1 MYIEQ
6 GQNLEKLTKK
16 QKGQQMNTL
25 LNFVKKLN
33 IDQSDRNL
41 AMDYISYFGIE
52 EDELLEYADEFVSVC
67 YTYNEETGEHEQR
80 MPDELPFADVEYL
93 DNGFV
98 KYTYG
103 DCSVT
108 KRA

>member
-1 MYIEQ
+1 
-6 GQNLEKLTKK
+6 
-16 QKGQQMNTL
+16 MNTL

-33 IDQSDRNL
+33 IDQTDRNL

-52 EDELLEYADEFVSVC
+52 EDELLEYADEFVAVC

-80 MPDELPFADVEYL
+80 MPSELPFSTKENVGEHL
-93 DNGFV
+93 V

-103 DCSVT
+103 DCSET
-108 KRA
+108 KWER